1 MSTVEQKESAPYN
14 EMKKALG
21 LGALISALGMS
32 MPLHA
37 MPYDTPD
44 TWGGDLESR
53 ARLTGNWG
61 GVRDD
66 MAKRGVVLDMDVY
79 WVPQKITSG
88 GRDTASGDW
97 GNAVLTLNVD
107 TQKLGLWPGGFFKLQ
122 TVTSFGDTLLKET
135 GSIVPANMSWMLP
148 TITPDTGVQE
158 LTYTQ
163 FLSPHFGVFLGK
175 INAVAP
181 TNALHGDYTTGFQNT
196 GVNIPLALAMVPLS
210 AYGIGAL
217 YLPSHDVTLAG
228 MVLDANG
235 TIKNDNVSSAFDDGI
250 MALASADLKIR
261 PWGLP
266 GHQNLTVAWS
276 NKDRTSLIQDP
287 ANIAGLLLTA
297 RFPRLGNPGPIL
309 GEILDAAN
317 VPAKIPPEPLNKESE
332 TWAAVYSFEQF
343 VWQPAGDQKRG
354 IGTFFSFGV
363 SDGKANPVRY
373 SYSLGLVGKGVVTGR
388 PNDDFGLAWAR
399 TEFSDNFVPYLRERF
414 NLGLDHEDVVELYYK
429 ASITPWLDVTPS
441 FQVVSPG
448 LNKVFNASKPGFEDL
463 DTAYIAG
470 VRVGIRF

>member
-1 MSTVEQKESAPYN
+1 
-14 EMKKALG
+14 MKKVLG
-21 LGALISALGMS
+21 LCALISALGTS
-32 MPLHA
+32 MPLQA

-66 MAKRGVVLDMDVY
+66 MAKKGVVLDMDVY
-79 WVPQKITSG
+79 WMPQKITSG
-88 GRDTASGDW
+88 GRDSASGDW
-97 GNAVLTLNVD
+97 GNAILTLNVD

-135 GSIVPANMSWMLP
+135 GSIVPANLSWMLP

-163 FLSPHFGVFLGK
+163 FLSQHFGVFLGK
-175 INAVAP
+175 INAIAP
-181 TNALHGDYTTGFQNT
+181 TNVLHGDYTTGFQNS
-196 GVNIPLALAMVPLS
+196 GINMPLALAMVPLS

-235 TIKNDNVSSAFDDGI
+235 TIKNDNLSDAFDDGI
-250 MALASADLKIR
+250 MALASADLKIK

-309 GEILDAAN
+309 
-317 VPAKIPPEPLNKESE
+317 SE
-332 TWAAVYSFEQF
+332 FLEAH
-343 VWQPAGDQKRG
+343 G
-354 IGTFFSFGV
+354 
-363 SDGKANPVRY
+363 
-373 SYSLGLVGKGVVTGR
+373 
-388 PNDDFGLAWAR
+388 
-399 TEFSDNFVPYLRERF
+399 
-414 NLGLDHEDVVELYYK
+414 GLDP
-429 ASITPWLDVTPS
+429 TP
-441 FQVVSPG
+441 
-448 LNKVFNASKPGFEDL
+448 
-463 DTAYIAG
+463 
-470 VRVGIRF
+470 

>member
-1 MSTVEQKESAPYN
+1 
-14 EMKKALG
+14 MKKVLG
-21 LGALISALGMS
+21 LGALISALGTS
-32 MPLHA
+32 MPLQA
-37 MPYDTPD
+37 MPYDTPE

-66 MAKRGVVLDMDVY
+66 MAKKGVVLDMDVY
-79 WVPQKITSG
+79 WMPQKITSG
-88 GRDTASGDW
+88 GRDSASGDW
-97 GNAVLTLNVD
+97 GNAILTLNVD

-122 TVTSFGDTLLKET
+122 TVTSFGDTLLKES
-135 GSIVPANMSWMLP
+135 GAIVPANLSWMLP

-163 FLSPHFGVFLGK
+163 FLSQHFGVFLGK
-175 INAVAP
+175 INAIAP
-181 TNALHGDYTTGFQNT
+181 TNVLHGDYTTGFQNT
-196 GVNIPLALAMVPLS
+196 GINMPLALSMVPLS

-217 YLPSHDVTLAG
+217 YLPSHEVTVAG

-235 TIKNDNVSSAFDDGI
+235 TIKNDNLSNAFDDGI

-266 GHQNLTVAWS
+266 GHQNLTLAWS
-276 NKDRTSLIQDP
+276 NKDRTSLVQDP
-287 ANIAGLLLTA
+287 SNLAGFLLTA
-297 RFPRLGNPGPIL
+297 HFPRLGNPGPIL
-309 GEILDAAN
+309 SEILDAAN
-317 VPAKIPPEPLNKESE
+317 VSAKIPPDPLNKESE

-343 VWQPAGDQKRG
+343 VWQPAGDRKRG
-354 IGTFFSFGV
+354 IGTFFSVGV
-363 SDGKANPVRY
+363 SDGKANPIRY
-373 SYSLGLVGKGVVTGR
+373 SYSLGLVGKGVVPGR
-388 PNDDFGLAWAR
+388 PNDDFGLGWAR
-399 TEFSDNFVPYLRERF
+399 TEFSDNFVPYLRDRF

-429 ASITPWLDVTPS
+429 ASITPWLDITPS
-441 FQVVSPG
+441 LQVVSQG

-470 VRVGIRF
+470 VRVGVRF